1 MTENFQAFLDIERDK
16 INQGMNAY
24 FKKLIGEEEEPY
36 LRKFL
41 THSHNF
47 SKGPGRRL
55 LPICLVNTFIGL
67 SSDKQISEYLED
79 IYKISISIELLHI
92 STLVIDDL
100 IDNEEIRRGLPT
112 FHKSISDIED
122 LNREPSKTNIATI
135 NQERILEYESSS
147 AIYGGNLTSLLGSRI
162 ILDSKF
168 DVKLKQKAI
177 NIYIAGLEGMTRGY
191 LLDEHYKLRPLDQ
204 ITLEDYLILS
214 SLKRGK
220 QMETAVGIG
229 AILGN
234 ARKSQMEPLMQ
245 AMNKMGIIEQLIN
258 DVEGSFGDPS
268 EKSIDADIRSGQ
280 CTILTVIAYQSA
292 DKGQR
297 KALDSIL
304 GKSDASTEEIS
315 KIREIYRATGALNFV
330 KLYSD
335 SLKNDVQ
342 NLLKRVYPGLKAKNM
357 HFSENL
363 LSYLTK
369 NPNLTN
375 LDSKT

>member
-1 MTENFQAFLDIERDK
+1 MTEKFISFLASEREK
-16 INQGMNAY
+16 INQMMNAY
-24 FKKLIGEEEEPY
+24 FKKLIDGEEEQY

-41 THSHNF
+41 THAYNF

-55 LPICLVNTFIGL
+55 LPICLVNTFVGL
-67 SSDKQISEYLED
+67 SSDKLISEYLED
-79 IYKISISIELLHI
+79 IYKISICIEFLHI

-112 FHKSISDIED
+112 FHKSILDIEN
-122 LNREPSKTNIATI
+122 LNQKPKKVKMDQA
-135 NQERILEYESSS
+135 RITEYESSS

-168 DVKLKQKAI
+168 DIKRKQKAI

-191 LLDEHYKLRPLDQ
+191 LLDEHYKLKTLNE

-245 AMNKMGIIEQLIN
+245 AMNKLGIIEQLVN
-258 DVEGSFGDPS
+258 DVKGSFGDPK

-280 CTILTVIAYQSA
+280 CTILTVIAHQAA
-292 DKGQR
+292 DTTQR
-297 KALDSIL
+297 QKLDSTL
-304 GKSDASTEEIS
+304 GNLQATPEDIEQ
-315 KIREIYRATGALNFV
+315 IREIYRATGALDFV
-330 KLYSD
+330 KMYSN
-335 SLKNDVQ
+335 SLKNDVS
-342 NLLKRVYPGLKAKNM
+342 NLLKKVYPGLKEKNM
-357 HFSENL
+357 KFSEDL
-363 LSYLTK
+363 LSYLTEI
-369 NPNLTN
+369 PTF
-375 LDSKT
+375 SE